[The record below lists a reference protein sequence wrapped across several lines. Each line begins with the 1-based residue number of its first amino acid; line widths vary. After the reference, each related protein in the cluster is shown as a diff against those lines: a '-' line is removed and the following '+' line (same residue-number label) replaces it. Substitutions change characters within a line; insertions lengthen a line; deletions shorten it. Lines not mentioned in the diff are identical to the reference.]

1 MVSNLGGKKTNVVP
15 SLNSHKHWLI
25 TESNRE
31 IKKQTKILKI
41 LKPNFGDTDLGGLN
55 WNLGL

>member
-31 IKKQTKILKI
+31 IKKPTKILKI

-55 WNLGL
+55 